1 MSFILPIVS
10 VFGFLAS
17 IVAFG
22 ISVDLKIQLGSMSLD
37 ISRTAFFRTR
47 EIYASQI
54 PYLEAISFCIFLFI
68 AIIRTIEYFKIDYK
82 MVVSMNDGESEM
94 YYLTRVKLQQ
104 ALEWSNIAVTQ
115 AFIILTLA
123 LALIIGI
130 VFSINGHFYAQEL
143 IKKFINIEKL
153 SDSDKNTLSELDSQ
167 SLKFT
172 VIVALNAL
180 ALACVFFQFLIII
193 IKKLRL

>member
-1 MSFILPIVS
+1 MSIIIPIVS
-10 VFGFLAS
+10 VVGFLTS

-22 ISVDLKIQLGSMSLD
+22 ISIDLKIQLGSMSLD

-54 PYLEAISFCIFLFI
+54 PYLEAVAFSIFLFI
-68 AIIRTIEYFKIDYK
+68 AIVRMVEYFKIDYK
-82 MVVSMNDGESEM
+82 MIISNNQDPEV
-94 YYLTRVKLQQ
+94 YYLTRAKLQQ

-130 VFSINGHFYAQEL
+130 VFCANGHFYAQEL
-143 IKKFINIEKL
+143 IKKFIKIEKL

-167 SLKFT
+167 SVKFN
-172 VIVALNAL
+172 VIIALNAI
-180 ALACVFFQFLIII
+180 ALTCVFLQFLIII

>member
-1 MSFILPIVS
+1 MSIIIPIVS
-10 VFGFLAS
+10 VVGFLAS

-22 ISVDLKIQLGSMSLD
+22 ISIDLKIQLGSMSLD

-54 PYLEAISFCIFLFI
+54 PYLEAVAFSIFLFI
-68 AIIRTIEYFKIDYK
+68 AIVRMVEYFKIDYK
-82 MVVSMNDGESEM
+82 MIISNNQDPEV
-94 YYLTRVKLQQ
+94 YYLTKAKLQQ

-123 LALIIGI
+123 LALLIGI
-130 VFSINGHFYAQEL
+130 VFCANGHFYAQEL
-143 IKKFINIEKL
+143 IKKFIKIEKL

-167 SLKFT
+167 SVKFN
-172 VIVALNAL
+172 VIIALNAI
-180 ALACVFFQFLIII
+180 ALTCVFLQFLIII